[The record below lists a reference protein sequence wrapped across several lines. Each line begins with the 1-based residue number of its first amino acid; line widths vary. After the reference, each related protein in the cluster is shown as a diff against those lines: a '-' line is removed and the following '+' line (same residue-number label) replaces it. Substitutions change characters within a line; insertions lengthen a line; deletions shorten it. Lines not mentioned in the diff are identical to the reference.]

1 MLLAAAVVTSALP
14 ALAVDA
20 GLLNPVMADIPQ
32 GTDKFDE
39 RALLMGLLARPDEA
53 AAFTADAKDAV
64 NDPALKPL
72 LVAKWRGRAASFA
85 ISERSRG
92 GLDYNRTY
100 ADWKAVFGPEG
111 VAYINAR
118 LKSMSKENS
127 DKLVYYLG
135 LLNQKLKE
143 NGNKVEDSMF
153 SIANKIVAGVQEEYF
168 KDIDLYLAN
177 PAVKKAKAGGPA
189 AAQELAAAIA
199 KKKAAPAAVPE
210 PTVVVEDPAKKKP
223 VIAPDPK
230 TVVEGQPVEPPKTG
244 KTAKEQLEA
253 AERAG
258 PQAGTVIDGGVP
270 GKGEGDA
277 VVVPEGGPKKN
288 MPVLS
293 APSSVPAIA
302 GAVPS
307 PEDEDIDSRI
317 AKSSSAK
324 KPMFDN
330 ASYIAAG
337 VGAVLGGL
345 LGFLIGGPIGAVI
358 GAAVLGGAG
367 YMVANKFH

>member
-1 MLLAAAVVTSALP
+1 
-14 ALAVDA
+14 
-20 GLLNPVMADIPQ
+20 
-32 GTDKFDE
+32 
-39 RALLMGLLARPDEA
+39 MGLLARPDEA

-92 GLDYNRTY
+92 GLDYNKTY
-100 ADWKAVFGPEG
+100 ADWKAVFGAEG

-153 SIANKIVAGVQEEYF
+153 SIANKIVSGVQEEYF

-177 PAVKKAKAGGPA
+177 PGVKQAKAAGPA
-189 AAQELAAAIA
+189 AAQQLAEAIA
-199 KKKAAPAAVPE
+199 KKKAAPAALPE
-210 PTVVVEDPAKKKP
+210 SEVVQDPAKKKP
-223 VIAPDPK
+223 VLAPEPQ
-230 TVVEGQPVEPPKTG
+230 TVVEGRPVAPPKTG

-258 PQAGTVIDGGVP
+258 PQAGAVIDGGVP
-270 GKGEGDA
+270 RQGEGDA

-288 MPVLS
+288 MPALS

-302 GAVPS
+302 GDVPN
-307 PEDEDIDSRI
+307 PEVDDIDSRI

-324 KPMFDN
+324 KPLFDN
-330 ASYIAAG
+330 ARYIAAG